1 MEKNWLKKDLYKI
14 NLFNNNKKVKFKSI
28 INKVLLF
35 FLIFLN
41 IFIIIIT
48 IKQKNYFIKMM
59 VLNLKETKKTN
70 DFQIKLL
77 KNILDIIYD
86 KKNNQNNIIEY
97 YIEQQKDFCDNPK
110 KYFNKFIEKQI
121 ILKNA
126 IFNESSFKFYMFKKK
141 TLMNFDLKNGVY
153 EYEISSNI
161 IEALLY
167 FSKKKNITN
176 KKDIIM
182 IDIGGNI
189 GWYSSLLGKL
199 GYSVLSFE
207 PLEMNYYVS
216 RKNYCNINNNSN
228 VIIINKGLGNE
239 DMTCDYYKDITL
251 FSNGMVI
258 CNKSKIENKNIGKR
272 FKKSNDIKLTRLS
285 NFIPYLKNKNIA
297 LIKLDVEGAE
307 GKAIE
312 SGIELITKYHV
323 PFIEMEFTPSFLLE
337 HGTNPLNFLKLLVNN
352 GYKIS
357 LNGFLKKEYI
367 TEEYLMKIVGHHT
380 ICYFINKEII
390 DESTEI

>member
-1 MEKNWLKKDLYKI
+1 M
-14 NLFNNNKKVKFKSI
+14 NNNKKVKFKSI

-126 IFNESSFKFYMFKKK
+126 IFNEFSFKFYMFKKK
-141 TLMNFDLKNGVY
+141 TLLNFDLKNGVY
-153 EYEISSNI
+153 EYEISNNI

-167 FSKKKNITN
+167 YSKKKNISN

-216 RKNYCNINNNSN
+216 MKNYCNINNNSN

-272 FKKSNDIKLTRLS
+272 FKKASDVKLTRLS

-312 SGIELITKYHV
+312 SGIELNKLSC
-323 PFIEMEFTPSFLLE
+323 SF
-337 HGTNPLNFLKLLVNN
+337 
-352 GYKIS
+352 Y
-357 LNGFLKKEYI
+357 
-367 TEEYLMKIVGHHT
+367 
-380 ICYFINKEII
+380 
-390 DESTEI
+390 